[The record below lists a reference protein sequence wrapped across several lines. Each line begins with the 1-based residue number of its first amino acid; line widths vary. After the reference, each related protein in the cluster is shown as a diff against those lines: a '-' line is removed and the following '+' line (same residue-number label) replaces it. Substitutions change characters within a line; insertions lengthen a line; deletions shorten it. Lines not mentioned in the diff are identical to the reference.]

1 MVAPVSIQNMANMLY
16 GNPYAYIDG
25 MGVPY
30 NAYDSMANS
39 YGYLNPDMYYN
50 SAYDYNSAALA
61 QAQAEQTQTNMANSK
76 DMQILADYHAKSL
89 SPSESLGSA
98 IVGMGVVGGLMNHPR
113 YIAHPINSVMGL
125 KDVHKIFKDP
135 NVKAL
140 WEKNYNVMQE
150 AYFQM
155 HKASSRQFSKIGL
168 FRKRYTPDEYKHLKE
183 IMEKAIKSNNIDEIA
198 KASETLK
205 HAYIN
210 NGGLYKFTNGVKN
223 FFTGSKTELPTV
235 ASRIADEATIAAN
248 TKTLLS
254 TQLKP
259 SFKQALK
266 KGGVMGPVLFLGIE
280 LFCGLGN
287 IKAAFAKDKEDK
299 AAGKECKNY
308 GQKQLGQ
315 TLVKGAGNAIG
326 WAAGEAAGIWAA
338 GALGAKIGTA
348 FGPGVGTIIG
358 GLAGMVGGAI
368 GMWLTGKATKAL
380 VGDDVANKI
389 TAENMLKTEE
399 GQAELL
405 QLTAQ
410 TAQKDKNLDP
420 QVLAAFNNIMTQYA

>member
-39 YGYLNPDMYYN
+39 YGYLNPNMYYN

-61 QAQAEQTQTNMANSK
+61 QAQTEQTQNSLANSK
-76 DMQILADYHAKSL
+76 DMQTLADYHAKSL
-89 SPSESLGSA
+89 NPSESLGSA
-98 IVGMGVVGGLMNHPR
+98 ILGMGVFGAMMNHPR
-113 YIAHPINSVMGL
+113 YIAHPINSVKGL

-168 FRKRYTPDEYKHLKE
+168 FRKRYTPDEYKWLKE
-183 IMEKAIKSNNIDEIA
+183 TMERAIKSNNIDEIA

-205 HAYIN
+205 HAYID
-210 NGGLYKFTNGVKN
+210 NGGYFKAANWTKN
-223 FFTGSKTELPTV
+223 LFGGKSEIPTV
-235 ASRIADEATIAAN
+235 ASRIADEATIAKN
-248 TKTLLS
+248 TKTLLE
-254 TQLKP
+254 TPLKP

-280 LFCGLGN
+280 LLCGLGN
-287 IKAAFAKDKEDK
+287 IKTAFAKDKEDK
-299 AAGKECKNY
+299 AAGKASQNY
-308 GQKQLGQ
+308 GTKQLGQ
-315 TLVKGAGNAIG
+315 TLVKGAGNAVG

-348 FGPGVGTIIG
+348 FGPGVGTLIG

-389 TAENMLKTEE
+389 TAENMLKTED

-405 QLTAQ
+405 KLTAQ
-410 TAQKDKNLDP
+410 TAQKDKELDP